1 MYFIWKIFLFNF
13 QSAIV
18 YSIGFTER
26 NFELNLKFIVLY
38 GKVRIFA
45 NNRKIST
52 ENIADIKRGREEQ
65 WIEILLVST
74 KLFGMKECCKNS
86 CLFIDHKA
94 ELVPNIIKLSQT
106 IKKSKLYH
114 FATLKNV

>member
-1 MYFIWKIFLFNF
+1 MKIFLFNF

-45 NNRKIST
+45 SNHKIST
-52 ENIADIKRGREEQ
+52 ENIADIKMRKRRTVTRN
-65 WIEILLVST
+65 LVSLN
-74 KLFGMKECCKNS
+74 KVVWLM
-86 CLFIDHKA
+86 
-94 ELVPNIIKLSQT
+94 ELT
-106 IKKSKLYH
+106 
-114 FATLKNV
+114 

>member
-1 MYFIWKIFLFNF
+1 MDFIWKIFLFNF

-45 NNRKIST
+45 NCKIST
-52 ENIADIKRGREEQ
+52 ENIADIKKEE
-65 WIEILLVST
+65 E
-74 KLFGMKECCKNS
+74 
-86 CLFIDHKA
+86 
-94 ELVPNIIKLSQT
+94 
-106 IKKSKLYH
+106 KS
-114 FATLKNV
+114 NE